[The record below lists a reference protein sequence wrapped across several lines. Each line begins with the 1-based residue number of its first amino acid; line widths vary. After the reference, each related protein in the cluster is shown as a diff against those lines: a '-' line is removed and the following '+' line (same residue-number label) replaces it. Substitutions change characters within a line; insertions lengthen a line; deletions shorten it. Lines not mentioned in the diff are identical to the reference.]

1 MEGSEVVDV
10 GIDDVKDGAVVGGGN
25 VLVVSFGTVA
35 IELFCDTSVQKSK

>member
-10 GIDDVKDGAVVGGGN
+10 GTDVEGGGTVVVGN

>member
-10 GIDDVKDGAVVGGGN
+10 GIDVEDGGTVVGGGN

-35 IELFCDTSVQKSK
+35 VELFCDTFGTSF